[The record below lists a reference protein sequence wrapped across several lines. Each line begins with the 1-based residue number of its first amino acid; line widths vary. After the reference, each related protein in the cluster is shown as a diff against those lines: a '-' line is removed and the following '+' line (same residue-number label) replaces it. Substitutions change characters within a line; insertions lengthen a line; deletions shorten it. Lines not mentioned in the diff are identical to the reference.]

1 MSKEKLTQ
9 FEDSGFKPDQKI
21 EIEFLKEKLAVTEK
35 ENAALKLE
43 IESQKKIIENL
54 HKEMEND
61 PLTNIN
67 NRRPFIKKGEKLI
80 SIMLNPES
88 AERRKG
94 ETIPETIS
102 FAIADIDKFKVIN
115 DTKGH
120 FEGDR
125 ILREVARVF
134 KENIR
139 DIDTVCRW
147 GGEEFA
153 IMLPNAGLE
162 DALKRVEELRKIVE
176 EKTGVTVSIGVTEYI
191 KNLGFEE
198 VLERS
203 DRALYLAK
211 KEGRNCV
218 KTYSDVLEKEKAEKE
233 KKEEK

>member
-1 MSKEKLTQ
+1 MNKEKLTQ
-9 FEDSGFKPDQKI
+9 FEDSGFKPDQKT
-21 EIEFLKEKLAVTEK
+21 EIAVLKEKLAQAEL
-35 ENAALKLE
+35 EIAALKSE
-43 IESQKKIIENL
+43 NENQKKIIEDL
-54 HKEMEND
+54 HKELEND
-61 PLTNIN
+61 LLTDVN

>member
-162 DALKRVEELRKIVE
+162 DALKRVEELRKIVQK
-176 EKTGVTVSIGVTEYI
+176 KTGVTVSIGVTEYI
-191 KNLGFEE
+191 KSLGFEE

-218 KTYSDVLEKEKAEKE
+218 KTYSYVLEKEKAEKE